1 MALALVAQ
9 LRLVQVADALQADRP
24 AEEVR
29 QDLRRD
35 QVGRKGK
42 YGKVDGDRT
51 MADIAEAPR
60 RSLELPVHRRHV
72 VPGSVQLRLPPHRDV
87 HHPVCHA
94 GGRDLLLRLQ
104 HRHRLAQHHRED
116 AHDGDAHQVVRGA
129 RPPRDLRRRQ
139 DGAARLD
146 RALAEAER
154 RSGPRRRADRPRRP
168 RHRQER
174 ARREARG
181 AQAQDARGRREEAA
195 PQRGDGQALSRSTCS
210 RSSRR
215 CRFRASAARR
225 RRRSRRKCCTSRS
238 CSEISEF

>member
-1 MALALVAQ
+1 MRNYDPFKAPTHFKLT
-9 LRLVQVADALQADRP
+9 RS

-35 QVGRKGK
+35 QVGRKGQVRQ
-42 YGKVDGDRT
+42 GERRPDGRRHR
-51 MADIAEAPR
+51 EAPR
-60 RSLELPVHRRHV
+60 RPLELPVHRRHV
-72 VPGSVQLRLPPHRDV
+72 VPGSLQLRLPPHRDV

-94 GGRDLLLRLQ
+94 AGRDFLLRVQ

-139 DGAARLD
+139 GRAARLD

-154 RSGPRRRADRPRRP
+154 RKRSAPARRP
-168 RHRQER
+168 TSTSWASPRTR
-174 ARREARG
+174 ARRSS
-181 AQAQDARGRREEAA
+181 RRAERRTRTRATTRRW
-195 PQRGDGQALSRSTCS
+195 PSFIGSTCS

-225 RRRSRRKCCTSRS
+225 SRTSQPVLHKPQV
-238 CSEISEF
+238 